1 MAKCLPL
8 QTFTG
13 CAKQAYAHSLDPALF
28 CQNWHYI
35 TPYKENLNDESLLQ
49 GGVNISIQLLHH
61 SVLPTKYTLRHGY
74 DKNSL
79 FFMIKRRRKS
89 IPLFSFFLP
98 FFLLLVSTKSIS
110 IDFFTMLSFLL
121 NILRHGY
128 DENLFVFFFL
138 FLFVFLSH

>member
-35 TPYKENLNDESLLQ
+35 TPYKESLNDESLLQ

-74 DKNSL
+74 DENLSL
-79 FFMIKRRRKS
+79 CFF
-89 IPLFSFFLP
+89 FSFSLCFSDTTN
-98 FFLLLVSTKSIS
+98 FFLA
-110 IDFFTMLSFLL
+110 F
-121 NILRHGY
+121 ILY
-128 DENLFVFFFL
+128 
-138 FLFVFLSH
+138 